1 MADKTIGELPSIAN
15 VTDASLIPV
24 EQSGVAGK
32 MTGAQFK
39 AWGAAAAQPSA
50 DAAAQSAQAAAQ
62 SAFDAGASEDSAAES
77 ASQAASSAATA
88 AAAKQAILDM
98 TVEAETLDPGSA
110 ATVAKTE
117 VGGVAHLTFGLPR
130 GAVGQQGATGPRGL
144 QGVQGPKGDT
154 GTAVAVETA
163 GMYYFSVDNDSTSP
177 TYGHLMLTYT
187 GDTAPNFS
195 INEQG
200 HLIWTIEEESA

>member
-1 MADKTIGELPSIAN
+1 MADKTIGELPSIAD

-62 SAFDAGASEDSAAES
+62 SASDAGASEDSAAES

-98 TVEAETLDPGSA
+98 TVEAETLDPGSV

-130 GAVGQQGATGPRGL
+130 GAVGQQGPPGPPGSP
-144 QGVQGPKGDT
+144 GVPGPKGDT

-163 GMYYFSVDNDSTSP
+163 GMYYFNVDNDSTSP
-177 TYGHLMLTYT
+177 TFGHLMLTYS
-187 GDTAPNFS
+187 GDAAPNFS

>member
-1 MADKTIGELPSIAN
+1 MADKTIGQLPSIAN

-62 SAFDAGASEDSAAES
+62 SATAAAGSAGTASGKATEAAG
-77 ASQAASSAATA
+77 SAATA
-88 AAAKQAILDM
+88 TAAKQSILDM
-98 TVEAETLDPGSA
+98 TVEVTTLDPGSS
-110 ATVAKTE
+110 ATVTKTE
-117 VGGVAHLTFGLPR
+117 VGGVAHLAFGIP
-130 GAVGQQGATGPRGL
+130 QGATGSQGERGPAGP
-144 QGVQGPKGDT
+144 QGVQGPRGDT
-154 GTAVAVETA
+154 GTAVAVETQ
-163 GMYYFSVDNDSTSP
+163 GMYYFNVDNDSSSP
-177 TYGHLMLTYT
+177 TFGHLMLTYS
-187 GDTAPNFS
+187 GDAAPDFS

>member
-62 SAFDAGASEDSAAES
+62 SASDAGASEDSAAES

-130 GAVGQQGATGPRGL
+130 GAVGQQGPAGPPGVAGPPGPR
-144 QGVQGPKGDT
+144 GDT

-177 TYGHLMLTYT
+177 TFGHLMLIYS
-187 GDTAPNFS
+187 GDAAPNFS

>member
-62 SAFDAGASEDSAAES
+62 SATNAGNSATSAAGS
-77 ASQAASSAATA
+77 ATSAGNSATA
-88 AAAKQAILDM
+88 AAASRQAIENLG
-98 TVEAETLDPGSA
+98 VASNTLDPGSA
-110 ATVAKTE
+110 ATVSKT
-117 VGGVAHLTFGLPR
+117 VSQGVVTLTFGLPR
-130 GAVGQQGATGPRGL
+130 GATGSQGATGAQGP

-154 GTAVAVETA
+154 GTAVAVETQ
-163 GMYYFSVDNDSTSP
+163 GMYYFNVDNDSSSP
-177 TYGHLMLTYT
+177 TFGHLFLTYT
-187 GDTAPNFS
+187 GQEAPSFS
-195 INEQG
+195 INQQG
-200 HLIWTIEEESA
+200 HLVWTVEEE